1 MIIIMLLDQPNSMQ
15 RPAITLLE
23 MTVVLIIVA
32 SMGFFSFWGQPKN
45 TQNEQAKFWQTLDL
59 EIRQTQSRVKF
70 SDERIT
76 FYFKRKSL
84 EITDNKTHQ
93 KIINYP
99 KDIQVTNINPARIV
113 FKKYDSQMENVAFG
127 VIENGS
133 AKEYRL
139 IFGLEWGAFKF
150 EPIPTSLYRN

>member
-1 MIIIMLLDQPNSMQ
+1 MLLDQLNNMK

-32 SMGFFSFWGQPKN
+32 SMSFFSFFAQPKN

-59 EIRQTQSRVKF
+59 EIRQTQSRVKV

-76 FYFKRKSL
+76 FYFKRKEL
-84 EITDNKTHQ
+84 IITDNKTHQ
-93 KIINYP
+93 KIIRYP
-99 KDIQVTNINPARIV
+99 KDVQVNNTNPAVIV
-113 FKKYDSQMENVAFG
+113 FKQHGSQMENVAFG
-127 VIENGS
+127 AIENGIK
-133 AKEYRL
+133 KEYRI